1 MSSITLIGTGD
12 MARTIGTLAVAGGNT
27 VEVMGRDQAKAAD
40 LAKALGGGATT
51 GEWGAVPAG
60 DIVIVALLYD
70 GVVPVVAQYGDALA
84 GKVIVDISNPFNAT
98 FDGLAHREEHLD
110 RAGSRQGG
118 PGQRQ
123 RGEGDSTPSSVR
135 SWSRAGPTS
144 SSPATM
150 RRPRRA
156 WRRSSRASGCARWT
170 SAA

>member
-1 MSSITLIGTGD
+1 
-12 MARTIGTLAVAGGNT
+12 
-27 VEVMGRDQAKAAD
+27 MGRDQSKAAD

-60 DIVIVALLYD
+60 DIVIVAVLYAS
-70 GVVPVVAQYGDALA
+70 VVPVVAQYGDALA
-84 GKVIVDISNPFNAT
+84 GKVIVDISNPFNSEA
-98 FDGLAHREEHLD
+98 DGLAL
-110 RAGSRQGG
+110 
-118 PGQRQ
+118 P
-123 RGEGDSTPSSVR
+123 EGTSIAQEAAKAAPASASVVKAFNTIFGHVLEKGRR
-135 SWSRAGPTS
+135 STS